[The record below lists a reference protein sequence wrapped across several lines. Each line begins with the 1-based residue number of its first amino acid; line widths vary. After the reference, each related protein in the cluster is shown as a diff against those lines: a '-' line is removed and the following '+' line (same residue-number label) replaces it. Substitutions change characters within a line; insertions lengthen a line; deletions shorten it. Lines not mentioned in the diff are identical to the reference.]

1 MREHEIAH
9 WRDALQTAFQ
19 VAHGPA
25 VREGQEVGA
34 SVPGSRILINQA
46 QLEAGR
52 MLRHIPRLP
61 VQNANWLHFAYQVEY
76 QSSPHRNLAQE
87 LFEQLSSRQQ
97 LHATTR
103 STFYQLCLAAL
114 IQARLSRQAVST
126 TPPFTTT
133 DLATLVGL
141 ANPGPTSWSRS
152 RWAPRW
158 RDLLAH
164 IDSLDRAS
172 IIELVELR
180 QLIRKCQ
187 EITHQ
192 CASPPISRR

>member
-9 WRDALQTAFQ
+9 WRAALQTAFQ
-19 VAHGPA
+19 VSHGPA
-25 VREGQEVGA
+25 VREGNDVGTT
-34 SVPGSRILINQA
+34 VPGSRVLINQA

-61 VQNANWLHFAYQVEY
+61 VQNANWLHFAYQVDY
-76 QSSPHRNLAQE
+76 QCHTHRNLAQE
-87 LFEQLSSRQQ
+87 LYEQLSGRQQ
-97 LHATTR
+97 LHSTTR
-103 STFYQLCLAAL
+103 KTFYQLCLAAL
-114 IQARLSRQAVST
+114 MQARLSRQAVPG
-126 TPPFTTT
+126 TPSFSTT
-133 DLATLVGL
+133 DLAGLVGL
-141 ANPGPTSWSRS
+141 ANPSPTSWSRS

-164 IDSLDRAS
+164 IDDLDRSS

-180 QLIRKCQ
+180 KLIRRCQ

-192 CASPPISRR
+192 CESIRISKL

>member
-9 WRDALQTAFQ
+9 WRAALQTAFQ
-19 VAHGPA
+19 VVSGPA
-25 VREGQEVGA
+25 SRDGSEVGVT
-34 SVPGSRILINQA
+34 VPGPRILINQA

-52 MLRHIPRLP
+52 MLRYIPRLP
-61 VQNANWLHFAYQVEY
+61 VQNANWLHFAYEVGY
-76 QSSPHRNLAQE
+76 HPSTHRNLAQE
-87 LFEQLSSRQQ
+87 LFEQLAGRQQ
-97 LHATTR
+97 LHSTTR

-114 IQARLSRQAVST
+114 MQARLSRQAVACST
-126 TPPFTTT
+126 TFSTTE
-133 DLATLVGL
+133 LATLVGL
-141 ANPGPTSWSRS
+141 ANPSPTSWSRS

-164 IDSLDRAS
+164 IDGLDRAS

-187 EITHQ
+187 EITHK
-192 CASPPISRR
+192 CESIPISRR